1 MSERSHHRR
10 PATFKLDDPGVIVM
24 DPEDSSRPPRG
35 TVHITPEVEP
45 AALPVPVETP
55 VLRPQRGFR
64 WGAVFWTAI
73 GGLILLGVG
82 LGVTR
87 LIEDL
92 FARSEGLGFVGLAFA
107 FAAALAF
114 AVVVAREAFGLAR
127 LAAIEKLHLRAAAVL
142 ASDDRAES
150 RAIVRELLRL
160 EHQNPQLARA
170 RATLQGHTDDIIDG
184 ADLIRLAERELMTP
198 LDQEARRL
206 VSSAAQRVSLVTAI
220 SPRALIDV
228 LFVFAASLRLI
239 RQLARLYGGRPGA
252 LGMIALMRHV
262 IAHVAITGGMAASD
276 GLIQQ
281 VLGHGI
287 AAKLSQ
293 RLGEGVLNGLLTARL
308 GLAAI
313 DVTRPLP
320 FTALPKPALADL
332 AKDQEDQPSQAY
344 TSSSSSSSPPPP
356 CLGGHQKKKKKKKK
370 KKKNV
375 LLIYL
380 KT

>member
-10 PATFKLDDPGVIVM
+10 PATFRLGDPGVIVM
-24 DPEDSSRPPRG
+24 DPDDASRPSRG
-35 TVHITPEVEP
+35 TVHVTPEADP
-45 AALPVPVETP
+45 ALLPVPVEAP
-55 VLRPQRGFR
+55 ILRAQRGFR
-64 WGAVFWTAI
+64 WGALFWTAI

-82 LGVTR
+82 LGVTG

-92 FARSEGLGFVGLAFA
+92 FARSEGLGLLGLAFA
-107 FAAALAF
+107 FAATLAF
-114 AVVVAREAFGLAR
+114 AVVVAREALGLAR

-142 ASDDRAES
+142 LSDDRAES
-150 RAIVRELLRL
+150 RAIVQDLLRL

-170 RATLQGHTDDIIDG
+170 RATLQNHADDIIDG

-206 VSSAAQRVSLVTAI
+206 VSSAAQRVSIVTAV
-220 SPRALIDV
+220 SPRALVDV
-228 LFVFAASLRLI
+228 LFVLAASLRLI

-252 LGMIALMRHV
+252 LGMIRLTRHV

-276 GLIQQ
+276 SLVQQ
-281 VLGHGI
+281 VLGHGL

-320 FTALPKPALADL
+320 FTALPRPALADL
-332 AKDQEDQPSQAY
+332 AKD
-344 TSSSSSSSPPPP
+344 
-356 CLGGHQKKKKKKKK
+356 
-370 KKKNV
+370 
-375 LLIYL
+375 LLR
-380 KT
+380 KRDAEE

>member
-1 MSERSHHRR
+1 MSERPRHRK
-10 PATFKLDDPGVIVM
+10 PATFKLDDPGVTVI
-24 DPEDSSRPPRG
+24 DPDDSSRPSRG
-35 TVHITPEVEP
+35 TIHITPELEP
-45 AALPVPVETP
+45 ALLPAPVEAP
-55 VLRPQRGFR
+55 IVAARRGFR
-64 WGAVFWTAI
+64 WGTVFWAAV
-73 GGLILLGVG
+73 GGLILLGLG
-82 LGVTR
+82 LSTTR

-92 FARSEGLGFVGLAFA
+92 FARSEGLGYLGSAFA

-114 AVVVAREAFGLAR
+114 VVVVAREAFGLAR
-127 LAAIEKLHLRAAAVL
+127 LATIEKMHLRAAAAL
-142 ASDDRAES
+142 LSDDRAES
-150 RAIVRELLRL
+150 RTIVQDLLKL
-160 EHQNPQLARA
+160 AHQNPQLARA
-170 RATLQGHTDDIIDG
+170 RATLQGHADDIIDG

-206 VSSAAQRVSLVTAI
+206 VSSAAQRVSIVTAV

-252 LGMIALMRHV
+252 LGMIRLMRHV

-276 GLIQQ
+276 SLVQQ

-320 FTALPKPALADL
+320 FTALPRPALGDL
-332 AKDQEDQPSQAY
+332 AKD
-344 TSSSSSSSPPPP
+344 
-356 CLGGHQKKKKKKKK
+356 
-370 KKKNV
+370 
-375 LLIYL
+375 LLR
-380 KT
+380 KREAEE

>member
-1 MSERSHHRR
+1 
-10 PATFKLDDPGVIVM
+10 
-24 DPEDSSRPPRG
+24 
-35 TVHITPEVEP
+35 
-45 AALPVPVETP
+45 
-55 VLRPQRGFR
+55 
-64 WGAVFWTAI
+64 
-73 GGLILLGVG
+73 
-82 LGVTR
+82 
-87 LIEDL
+87 
-92 FARSEGLGFVGLAFA
+92 LAFA
-107 FAAALAF
+107 ATLAF

-127 LAAIEKLHLRAAAVL
+127 LATIEKLHLRAAAVL
-142 ASDDRAES
+142 LSDDRSHS
-150 RAIVRELLRL
+150 RAIVQDLLRL

-170 RATLQGHTDDIIDG
+170 RATLQNHADDIIDG

-206 VSSAAQRVSLVTAI
+206 VSSAAQRVSIVTAV

-252 LGMIALMRHV
+252 LGMIRLMRHV

-276 GLIQQ
+276 SLVQQ
-281 VLGHGI
+281 VLGHGL

-320 FTALPKPALADL
+320 FTALPRPALADL
-332 AKDQEDQPSQAY
+332 AKD
-344 TSSSSSSSPPPP
+344 
-356 CLGGHQKKKKKKKK
+356 
-370 KKKNV
+370 
-375 LLIYL
+375 LLR
-380 KT
+380 KRDAEE

>member
-10 PATFKLDDPGVIVM
+10 PATFKLDDPGVIVT
-24 DPEDSSRPPRG
+24 DPDDASRPSRG
-35 TVHITPEVEP
+35 TVHITPEADP
-45 AALPVPVETP
+45 ALLPVPVEAP
-55 VLRPQRGFR
+55 IIPPQRGFR
-64 WGAVFWTAI
+64 WGAVFWSAI
-73 GGLILLGVG
+73 GGLIVLGLG

-92 FARSEGLGFVGLAFA
+92 FAHSEGLGFLGLAFA
-107 FAAALAF
+107 FAATLAF

-127 LAAIEKLHLRAAAVL
+127 LATIEKLHLRAAAVL
-142 ASDDRAES
+142 LSDDRQES
-150 RAIVRELLRL
+150 RLIVRDLVKLA
-160 EHQNPQLARA
+160 HQNPQMARA
-170 RATLQGHTDDIIDG
+170 RATLQGHADDIIDG

-206 VSSAAQRVSLVTAI
+206 VSSAAQRVSIVTAV
-220 SPRALIDV
+220 SPRALVDV

-252 LGMIALMRHV
+252 LGMIRLMRHV

-276 GLIQQ
+276 SMIQQ

-320 FTALPKPALADL
+320 FTALPRPALGDL
-332 AKDQEDQPSQAY
+332 AKD
-344 TSSSSSSSPPPP
+344 
-356 CLGGHQKKKKKKKK
+356 
-370 KKKNV
+370 
-375 LLIYL
+375 LLR
-380 KT
+380 KRDSEE

>member
-1 MSERSHHRR
+1 
-10 PATFKLDDPGVIVM
+10 
-24 DPEDSSRPPRG
+24 
-35 TVHITPEVEP
+35 
-45 AALPVPVETP
+45 
-55 VLRPQRGFR
+55 
-64 WGAVFWTAI
+64 
-73 GGLILLGVG
+73 LILLGLG
-82 LGVTR
+82 LSTTR

-92 FARSEGLGFVGLAFA
+92 FARSEGLGYLGLAFA
-107 FAAALAF
+107 FAAALALV
-114 AVVVAREAFGLAR
+114 VVVAREAFGLAR
-127 LAAIEKLHLRAAAVL
+127 LATIEKMHLRAAAAL
-142 ASDDRAES
+142 LSDDRAES
-150 RAIVRELLRL
+150 RTIVQDLLKL
-160 EHQNPQLARA
+160 AHQNPQLARA
-170 RATLQGHTDDIIDG
+170 RATLQGHADDIIDG

-206 VSSAAQRVSLVTAI
+206 ISSAAQRVSIVTAV

-252 LGMIALMRHV
+252 LGMIRLMRHV

-276 GLIQQ
+276 SLVQQ

-320 FTALPKPALADL
+320 FTALPRPALGDL
-332 AKDQEDQPSQAY
+332 AKD
-344 TSSSSSSSPPPP
+344 
-356 CLGGHQKKKKKKKK
+356 
-370 KKKNV
+370 
-375 LLIYL
+375 LLR
-380 KT
+380 KREAEE

>member
-10 PATFKLDDPGVIVM
+10 PATFRLGDPGVIVM
-24 DPEDSSRPPRG
+24 DPDDASRPSRG
-35 TVHITPEVEP
+35 TVHVTPEADP
-45 AALPVPVETP
+45 ALLPVPVEAP
-55 VLRPQRGFR
+55 ILRAQRGFR

-73 GGLILLGVG
+73 GGLVLLGLG

-92 FARSEGLGFVGLAFA
+92 FARSEGLGFLGLAFA
-107 FAAALAF
+107 FAATLAF
-114 AVVVAREAFGLAR
+114 AVVVTREALGLAR
-127 LAAIEKLHLRAAAVL
+127 LATIEKLHLRAAAVL
-142 ASDDRAES
+142 LSDDRSHS
-150 RAIVRELLRL
+150 RAIVQDLLRL

-206 VSSAAQRVSLVTAI
+206 VSSAAQRVSIVTAV
-220 SPRALIDV
+220 SPRALVDV

-252 LGMIALMRHV
+252 LGMIRLMRHV
-262 IAHVAITGGMAASD
+262 ITHVAITGGMAASD
-276 GLIQQ
+276 SLVQQ
-281 VLGHGI
+281 VLGHGL

-320 FTALPKPALADL
+320 FTALPRPALADL
-332 AKDQEDQPSQAY
+332 AKD
-344 TSSSSSSSPPPP
+344 
-356 CLGGHQKKKKKKKK
+356 
-370 KKKNV
+370 
-375 LLIYL
+375 LLR
-380 KT
+380 KREGEE